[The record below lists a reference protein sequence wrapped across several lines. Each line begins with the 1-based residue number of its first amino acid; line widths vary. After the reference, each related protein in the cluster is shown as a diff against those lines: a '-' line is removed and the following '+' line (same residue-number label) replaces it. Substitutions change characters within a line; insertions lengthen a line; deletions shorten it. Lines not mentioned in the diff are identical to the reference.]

1 MKFSATT
8 RSVQGSSASRRLRRA
23 GRVPA
28 IVYGGKGDAQ
38 NIELD
43 HNEIYHALR
52 KPGFGSSV
60 LTMNLDDKKQKVL
73 LRAVQWHP
81 YKQIVLHVDFQ
92 RVRSDVAIVTRVPI
106 TFINGDESPAVKLEG
121 ANINIVLTD
130 LEVSCLPAD
139 LPSEIVVDLI
149 EMQNGDVLTVE
160 SIDVPE
166 GVEFLT
172 SETETLVTAAIV
184 AVQEEPEEVEEE
196 GEEVE
201 GEEPTTEEGEEPS
214 EE

>member
-28 IVYGGKGDAQ
+28 IVYGGKDDALS
-38 NIELD
+38 IELD
-43 HNEIYHALR
+43 HNEIFHALR

-60 LTMNLDDKKQKVL
+60 LEMNLDGKTQKVL

-81 YKQIVLHVDFQ
+81 YKPIVLHVDFQ
-92 RVRSDVAIVTRVPI
+92 RVRADVAIVTRVPL
-106 TFINGDESPAVKLEG
+106 TFINADESPAVKLEG
-121 ANINIVLTD
+121 ANVNTVLTD
-130 LEVSCLPAD
+130 IEVSCLPVD
-139 LPSEIVVDLI
+139 LPSEIVVDLG
-149 EMQNGDVLTVE
+149 EMKNGDVLTVE
-160 SIDVPE
+160 SIAVPA

-172 SETETLVTAAIV
+172 AATETLATAAVV
-184 AVQEEPEEVEEE
+184 AVQADEDPVDEDDES
-196 GEEVE
+196 
-201 GEEPTTEEGEEPS
+201 TEEGEAPS

>member
-28 IVYGGKGDAQ
+28 IVYGAKDDAQ

-43 HNEIYHALR
+43 HNEIFHALR

-60 LTMNLDDKKQKVL
+60 LEMNLEGKTQKVL

-81 YKQIVLHVDFQ
+81 YKPIVLHIDFQ
-92 RVRSDVAIVTRVPI
+92 RVRADVAIVTRVPL
-106 TFINGDESPAVKLEG
+106 TYINADESPAVKLEN
-121 ANINIVLTD
+121 ASINTILTD
-130 LEVSCLPAD
+130 IEVSCLPAN
-139 LPSEIVVDLI
+139 LPAEIVIDLV
-149 EMQNGDVLTVE
+149 EMKNGDVLTVE
-160 SIDVPE
+160 SITAPA

-172 SETETLVTAAIV
+172 AVTETLATAAIV
-184 AVQEEPEEVEEE
+184 AVQAEEPAAEADEPEAEE
-196 GEEVE
+196 GEA
-201 GEEPTTEEGEEPS
+201 PS

>member
-28 IVYGGKGDAQ
+28 IVYGGKDDAQ

-60 LTMNLDDKKQKVL
+60 LEMDLEGKNQKVL

-81 YKQIVLHVDFQ
+81 YKPIVLHIDFQ
-92 RVRSDVAIVTRVPI
+92 RVRADVAIVTRVPL
-106 TFINGDESPAVKLEG
+106 TYINADESPAVKLEN
-121 ANINIVLTD
+121 ASINTILTD
-130 LEVSCLPAD
+130 IEVSCLPAN
-139 LPSEIVVDLI
+139 LPAEIVVDLAD
-149 EMQNGDVLTVE
+149 MKNGDVLTVE
-160 SIDVPE
+160 SIAAPA

-172 SETETLVTAAIV
+172 AATETLATAAIV
-184 AVQEEPEEVEEE
+184 AVQAEEPAAEEAESAAGE
-196 GEEVE
+196 GEA
-201 GEEPTTEEGEEPS
+201 PS

>member
-28 IVYGGKGDAQ
+28 IVYGGKDDAQ

-60 LTMNLDDKKQKVL
+60 LEMDLEGKNQKVL

-81 YKQIVLHVDFQ
+81 YKPIVLHIDFQ
-92 RVRSDVAIVTRVPI
+92 RVRADVAIVTRVPL
-106 TFINGDESPAVKLEG
+106 TYINADESPAVKLEN
-121 ANINIVLTD
+121 ASINTILTD
-130 LEVSCLPAD
+130 IEVSCLPAD
-139 LPSEIVVDLI
+139 LPAEIVVDLAD
-149 EMQNGDVLTVE
+149 MKNGDVLTVE
-160 SIDVPE
+160 SIAAPA
-166 GVEFLT
+166 GGEFLT
-172 SETETLVTAAIV
+172 AATETLATAAIV
-184 AVQEEPEEVEEE
+184 AVQAEEPAAEEAESAAGE
-196 GEEVE
+196 GEA
-201 GEEPTTEEGEEPS
+201 PS